1 MKACILIEADGND
14 SEGEMVMKFLRL
26 KHWLCLTFVTLTLLP
41 VLSIQ
46 ALPAHAD
53 STAFVRII
61 HASPDIGT
69 ADVFVDGVKL
79 LSSFQFGAITDYVRV
94 PTGPHL
100 VQVAAIGKGPGA
112 AVITQTLTVGA
123 SVPYT
128 VAAVGTTATSLS
140 LQVFTDNNL
149 LTTSGQA
156 KLRMYNL
163 APDAGSIS
171 LAASGETYING
182 LGYPQASDYQDM
194 SAGSYTFNAMPSQA
208 STTVQ
213 LPATLQ
219 ANSVTSIFS
228 VGLLNG
234 TPKFQLVTSQ
244 VPGTPNWP
252 GTGSD
257 PNAIPS
263 SSQPVNLW
271 LLWTLVLWIVGA
283 AGVISGWSVVRK
295 PAARLRHYRQ

>member
-1 MKACILIEADGND
+1 MKL
-14 SEGEMVMKFLRL
+14 LRL
-26 KHWLCLTFVTLTLLP
+26 KRWLCLTFVTLTLLP

-46 ALPAHAD
+46 ALPAYAD

-69 ADVFVDGVKL
+69 ADIFVDGVKL

-112 AVITQTLTVGA
+112 AVITQTLSVGA

-128 VAAVGTTATSLS
+128 VAAVGTNATSLS

-149 LTTSGQA
+149 ITTSGKA

-163 APDAGSIS
+163 SPDAGSIS
-171 LAASGETYING
+171 VAAAGDTYFSG
-182 LGYPQASDYQDM
+182 LGYPQASGYQDM
-194 SAGSYTFNAMPSQA
+194 SAGSYTFDVAPSQVN
-208 STTVQ
+208 TTVQ
-213 LPATLQ
+213 MPATLQ
-219 ANSVTSIFS
+219 ANSITSIFS
-228 VGLLNG
+228 VGLFNG
-234 TPKFQLVTSQ
+234 APKFQLVTTQ

-257 PNAIPS
+257 PNALPS
-263 SSQPVNLW
+263 SSQPLNLW
-271 LLWTLVLWIVGA
+271 LLWTLVLAVVGT
-283 AGVISGWSVVRK
+283 AGITFGWTVARH